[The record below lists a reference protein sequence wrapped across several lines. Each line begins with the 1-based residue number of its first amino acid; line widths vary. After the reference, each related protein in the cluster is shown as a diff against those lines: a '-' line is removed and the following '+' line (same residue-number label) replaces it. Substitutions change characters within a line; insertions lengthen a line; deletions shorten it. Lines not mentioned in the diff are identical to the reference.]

1 MQPSVA
7 HRKGDALQRGDATHS
22 ARSGSWVLSSEMTY
36 AEDWDLDNAIVDLL
50 AQLPAEPAVWS
61 EVHRLSTA
69 DIFCGLFMGV
79 FNQGTDIRAS
89 TLALLSQRGLALSL
103 DVYGP

>member
-1 MQPSVA
+1 
-7 HRKGDALQRGDATHS
+7 
-22 ARSGSWVLSSEMTY
+22 MTY
-36 AEDWDLDNAIVDLL
+36 AEDWDLDKAIVDLL
-50 AQLPAEPAVWS
+50 AQLPAEPAVWN

-69 DIFCGLFMGV
+69 DLFCGLFMGV

-89 TLALLSQRGLALSL
+89 TLALLSERGLTLSL